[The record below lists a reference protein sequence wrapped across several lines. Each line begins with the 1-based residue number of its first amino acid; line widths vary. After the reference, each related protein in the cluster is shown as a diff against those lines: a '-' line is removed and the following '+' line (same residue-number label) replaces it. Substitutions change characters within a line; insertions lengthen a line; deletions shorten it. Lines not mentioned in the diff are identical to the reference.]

1 MGSSPG
7 DWDLLLH
14 SVVGSF
20 DVSVDVTHVT
30 LKLQLVPAHPPCVG
44 ILEKVLE
51 ASLVQVLHSGCHSRE
66 LLSGRVRVEHV
77 PF

>member
-1 MGSSPG
+1 M
-7 DWDLLLH
+7 L
-14 SVVGSF
+14 SF
-20 DVSVDVTHVT
+20 DEIAIDVSHVT
-30 LKLQLVPAHPPCVG
+30 LNTEHFSVHLYYEWVLV
-44 ILEKVLE
+44 EVLE